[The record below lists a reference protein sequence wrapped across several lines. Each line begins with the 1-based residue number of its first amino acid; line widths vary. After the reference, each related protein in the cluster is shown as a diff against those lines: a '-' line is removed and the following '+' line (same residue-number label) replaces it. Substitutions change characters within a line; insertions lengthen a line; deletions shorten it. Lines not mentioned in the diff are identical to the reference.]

1 MSACHCVGFRVW
13 KYLGQLTTVVGR
25 GVSNFII
32 SCESCFLNTDLPTVL
47 FSLALSRICETFQ
60 ELDAGLKLSSILIAA
75 PYCLKKSECV
85 RPVRQEHLSGVV
97 DGIKLIEHIVSIAPH
112 CAHYEMGMLP
122 ADQ

>member
-1 MSACHCVGFRVW
+1 LNVKPCIVIE
-13 KYLGQLTTVVGR
+13 QTVVGR

-97 DGIKLIEHIVSIAPH
+97 DGIKLQINNGVTIDIPH
-112 CAHYEMGMLP
+112 QPVVKPNCVVCVFAVR
-122 ADQ
+122 A